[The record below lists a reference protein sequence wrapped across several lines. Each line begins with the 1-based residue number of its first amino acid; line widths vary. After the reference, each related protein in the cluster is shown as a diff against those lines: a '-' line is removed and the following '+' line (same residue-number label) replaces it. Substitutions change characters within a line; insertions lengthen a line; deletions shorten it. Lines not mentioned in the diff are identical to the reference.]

1 MSIKMENLPSKSNL
15 SKGFSLLEVAV
26 ALLILST
33 SIVAIYQFISSTHL
47 SSYRL
52 HDRVIAREV
61 ANNRVALIQT
71 IDPPPIPGKRSGQV
85 SMNGKEWL
93 WEESTTNATRDLY
106 GFSISVI
113 NKESNQTVFI
123 REGYI
128 AKK

>member
-1 MSIKMENLPSKSNL
+1 M
-15 SKGFSLLEVAV
+15 EVAV

>member
-1 MSIKMENLPSKSNL
+1 M
-15 SKGFSLLEVAV
+15 EVAV

-71 IDPPPIPGKRSGQV
+71 IDPPLAPGKRSGQV

>member
-1 MSIKMENLPSKSNL
+1 M
-15 SKGFSLLEVAV
+15 
-26 ALLILST
+26 
-33 SIVAIYQFISSTHL
+33 
-47 SSYRL
+47 
-52 HDRVIAREV
+52 IAREV
-61 ANNRVALIQT
+61 ANNRGALIQT
-71 IDPPPIPGKRSGQV
+71 IDPPTVLGKRSGQV

>member
-1 MSIKMENLPSKSNL
+1 MENLPNKSNP

-47 SSYRL
+47 SSYHL

-61 ANNRVALIQT
+61 ANNRVALMQT
-71 IDPPPIPGKRSGQV
+71 IDPPPEPGKRSGQV
-85 SMNGKEWL
+85 TMNGRDWL
-93 WEESTTNATRDLY
+93 WEESTTSTTRDLFE
-106 GFSISVI
+106 FSITVM
-113 NKESNQTVFI
+113 NKESNQTIFI

-128 AKK
+128 AKQ

>member
-1 MSIKMENLPSKSNL
+1 MENLPSKSNL
-15 SKGFSLLEVAV
+15 SRGFSLLEVAV

-47 SSYRL
+47 SSYQL

-61 ANNRVALIQT
+61 ANNRVALMQT
-71 IDPPPIPGKRSGQV
+71 IDPPPEPGKRSGQV
-85 SMNGKEWL
+85 TMNDRDWL
-93 WEESTTNATRDLY
+93 WEESTTSTTRDLFR
-106 GFSISVI
+106 FSISVM
-113 NKESNQTVFI
+113 NKESNQTIFI